1 MKIRYFHSSNPKT
14 EHELDTRKQ
23 QAIDEEFGRRVLGK
37 ESKVTAEEYDK
48 YFLEKMK
55 REKEAGRIIWYE
67 VVEENG
73 DGRD

>member
-14 EHELDTRKQ
+14 ERELDTRKQ
-23 QAIDEEFGRRVLGK
+23 QAIDEAFGRCVLGK

-67 VVEENG
+67 VVEEKG
-73 DGRD
+73 DE